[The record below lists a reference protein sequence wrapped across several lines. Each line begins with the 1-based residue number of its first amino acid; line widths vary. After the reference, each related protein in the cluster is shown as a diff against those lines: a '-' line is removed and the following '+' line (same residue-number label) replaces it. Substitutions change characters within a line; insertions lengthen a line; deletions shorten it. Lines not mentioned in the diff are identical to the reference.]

1 MTLNPALEP
10 SQAVNYTLG
19 DHKETYSCI
28 IVTHPRRLRILGDV
42 IALMGQKSGSG
53 GSAGRA
59 QTRQN
64 FGNSTDMMPIATHK
78 AARQCCH
85 CAAMLR
91 HFPLNRTQNH
101 SADPA
106 RFSRSASDRPDSTHR
121 RRSNFADPGFLG
133 DGSDFIDKRKRVC
146 KFLQTGLKHRAL
158 GRWGKLG
165 RARLGHPA
173 GPVPEQNRV
182 AQRSGDRTSWDLQ
195 HGLSVL
201 TPPVRLH
208 LNNTNNQHT
217 HTRAHIHTLTVT

>member
-1 MTLNPALEP
+1 
-10 SQAVNYTLG
+10 
-19 DHKETYSCI
+19 
-28 IVTHPRRLRILGDV
+28 
-42 IALMGQKSGSG
+42 
-53 GSAGRA
+53 
-59 QTRQN
+59 
-64 FGNSTDMMPIATHK
+64 MPIATHK
-78 AARQCCH
+78 AVRQCCH

-121 RRSNFADPGFLG
+121 RWSNLADPSFLG

-146 KFLQTGLKHRAL
+146 KFLQTGLKHRTL

-165 RARLGHPA
+165 RAPLGHPA

-182 AQRSGDRTSWDLQ
+182 AQWSGDRTSWDLQ

-201 TPPVRLH
+201 TPPLRLT
-208 LNNTNNQHT
+208 LEQHEQST
-217 HTRAHIHTLTVT
+217 HTRAQHTLTVTWLLLGWDHIRSKI

>member
-1 MTLNPALEP
+1 MTFKPALEP
-10 SQAVNYTLG
+10 SQAVNYTHSE
-19 DHKETYSCI
+19 HKETFSCI
-28 IVTHPRRLRILGDV
+28 IFTHLRRFRILNDV
-42 IALMGQKSGSG
+42 IAHMSQNSGSC

-59 QTRQN
+59 QTRQR
-64 FGNSTDMMPIATHK
+64 FGNSTDMMPIAAHK
-78 AARQCCH
+78 AVRQCCH

-106 RFSRSASDRPDSTHR
+106 RFSRSATDRPDSTHR
-121 RRSNFADPGFLG
+121 RRSNLADPGFLG

-146 KFLQTGLKHRAL
+146 KFLPTGLEHRTL

-165 RARLGHPA
+165 RAPLGHPA

-195 HGLSVL
+195 HGLAVR
-201 TPPVRLH
+201 TP
-208 LNNTNNQHT
+208 QSG
-217 HTRAHIHTLTVT
+217 